1 VRYPPLGFTLVEIV
15 AALAVMAVA
24 TAIVVPSIQG
34 GMQTREIWREA
45 RYFAATLRHLRH
57 EALVSGEIQ
66 ELVIAT
72 DRHAYQ
78 ASGLEGSVA
87 LPETAAFLAVEGG
100 HPIGAQIVR
109 VLFFPNGGTTGVNVV
124 VGARED
130 PEGARYRVT
139 LDPLIGTVTVDDGR
153 V

>member
-1 VRYPPLGFTLVEIV
+1 MRRPPLGFTLVEVI

-24 TAIVVPSIQG
+24 TSIVIPSIQG
-34 GMQTREIWREA
+34 GMRTREVWREA

-72 DRHAYQ
+72 DRNTYQ
-78 ASGLEGSVA
+78 ASGFDGRVA
-87 LPETAAFLAVEGG
+87 LASNAAFLAVDGG
-100 HPIGAQIVR
+100 YSIGNQIVR

-130 PEGARYRVT
+130 PEGARYRII
-139 LDPLIGTVTVDDGR
+139 LDPLIGTVRVDDAR
-153 V
+153 A